1 MQYASLSLYL
11 LVHNYLSASPFH
23 CALTNNPHHLP
34 TPLFINVKNS
44 ANNIIKKR
52 LAATMQRAATFFFTL
67 AKSVIIY
74 PIQLPQS
81 APDFSQPNQLFTSM
95 LSITADDAA

>member
-1 MQYASLSLYL
+1 M
-11 LVHNYLSASPFH
+11 
-23 CALTNNPHHLP
+23 
-34 TPLFINVKNS
+34 KNS

-81 APDFSQPNQLFTSM
+81 ATSI
-95 LSITADDAA
+95 SS